1 MADRIHVVLDPA
13 DKERFRRLAA
23 REGKTL
29 SAWLRDAAR
38 DRAAAAEAHEGLE
51 TEEGLRR
58 FFEACDD
65 RESGREPDWEEH
77 EQVIETWKWPAHSAA
92 RTRA

>member
-1 MADRIHVVLDPA
+1 MTDRIHILLGAV

-38 DRAAAAEAHEGLE
+38 DRAATAEAHEGLE
-51 TEEGLRR
+51 TEEELRR
-58 FFEACDD
+58 FFEACDA

-77 EQVIETWKWPAHSAA
+77 EQVIEASKTSGG
-92 RTRA
+92 TGT